1 MSKELLIAAGEAL
14 YGDRWQ
20 TPLARDLG
28 LTDGRR
34 VRQWLSGERP
44 IPESVWDALPVLLK
58 ARNKSIDALILEIT
72 KKSEL
77 KED

>member
-28 LTDGRR
+28 LPDGRR
-34 VRQWLSGERP
+34 VRQWLNDERP
-44 IPESVWDALPVLLK
+44 IPEGLRVTLRGLLEG
-58 ARNKSIDALILEIT
+58 RRITIDELLVEI
-72 KKSEL
+72 END
-77 KED
+77 E